1 MASQEDKDYNQCGF
15 RVMESTNSYYQED
28 LELERLYQAI
38 VLEPKY
44 AHFVRIPERI
54 IRCLDHFTV
63 KCDPIEVK
71 KRLLSYYIF
80 IGVVDETIDYG
91 GLETGKQ
98 ILERFNIRTPC
109 LDEKTQRS
117 AVELT
122 TEILKRN
129 ISRDVYQATRAKL
142 HELYRAVVRERTAET
157 MTVYIEQRSA
167 VGSLTAE
174 VSYLL
179 IQPFLERSHADI
191 LRFLKSVGSVG
202 CLVDSIV
209 DLSADAKNGI
219 LSFQPSARDL
229 LKLISRTLREALV
242 ISLRHPALLGL
253 FMKAVVDI
261 LRDRFRS
268 AKPSSRVLVGAAR
281 KESAASVV

>member
-1 MASQEDKDYNQCGF
+1 
-15 RVMESTNSYYQED
+15 MESTNSYYPED

-38 VLEPKY
+38 VLDPKY
-44 AHFVRIPERI
+44 AHFVHIPKRI

-63 KCDPIEVK
+63 ECDAIEVK
-71 KRLLSYYIF
+71 KRLLSYYLF
-80 IGVVDETIDYG
+80 IGVVDETIDCG

-109 LDEKTQRS
+109 LDDKTQRS
-117 AVELT
+117 AIDLT

-129 ISRDVYQATRAKL
+129 ISREVYSATQAKL
-142 HELYRAVVRERTAET
+142 HELYRAVVRERTAAT
-157 MTVYIEQRSA
+157 MTVYIEQRGA

-179 IQPFLERSHADI
+179 IQPFLERDRADL

-209 DLSADAKNGI
+209 DLSADSRNGI
-219 LSFQPSARDL
+219 LSFRPGARDL
-229 LKLISRTLREALV
+229 LRLISRTLREAFV
-242 ISLRHPALLGL
+242 ISFRHPALLGL
-253 FMKAVVDI
+253 FMEGIGDI

-268 AKPSSRVLVGAAR
+268 AKPSSRVLVSSAR
-281 KESAASVV
+281 KESAPSVV

>member
-1 MASQEDKDYNQCGF
+1 
-15 RVMESTNSYYQED
+15 MESTNNYYPED
-28 LELERLYQAI
+28 MELERLYQAI

-54 IRCLDHFTV
+54 IRCLDHFRV
-63 KCDPIEVK
+63 ECDAIEVK
-71 KRLLSYYIF
+71 RRLLSYYLF
-80 IGVVDETIDYG
+80 IGVVDETIDCG

-109 LDEKTQRS
+109 LDENTQRS
-117 AVELT
+117 AVDLT

-129 ISRDVYQATRAKL
+129 ISREVYQATWAKL
-142 HELYRAVVRERTAET
+142 HELYRAVISERTAGT
-157 MTVYIEQRSA
+157 MTVYIEQRRV

-179 IQPFLERSHADI
+179 IRPFLERPHADL
-191 LRFLKSVGSVG
+191 LRFLKRVGSVG

-209 DLSADAKNGI
+209 DLPVDAKNGI
-219 LSFQPSARDL
+219 LSFRPSARDL
-229 LKLISRTLREALV
+229 LKLIGRTLREALV

-253 FMKAVVDI
+253 FMEAVADI
-261 LRDRFRS
+261 LRDRLRS
-268 AKPSSRVLVGAAR
+268 AKLSSRVLVKTVG

>member
-1 MASQEDKDYNQCGF
+1 MRL
-15 RVMESTNSYYQED
+15 RVMESTCSYYPED

-38 VLEPKY
+38 ALDPKD
-44 AHFVRIPERI
+44 AHFVRITERI
-54 IRCLDHFTV
+54 ICCLDHFRV
-63 KCDPIEVK
+63 ECDAIEVK
-71 KRLLSYYIF
+71 KRLLSYYLF
-80 IGVVDETIDYG
+80 IGVVDETIDCG
-91 GLETGKQ
+91 GLEIGKQ
-98 ILERFNIRTPC
+98 ILERFNTRTPC

-117 AVELT
+117 AIDLT
-122 TEILKRN
+122 TETLKRE
-129 ISRDVYQATRAKL
+129 ISREVYSETQAKL
-142 HELYRAVVRERTAET
+142 HELYRAVVRERTAAT
-157 MTVYIEQRSA
+157 MTVYIEQRGA

-179 IQPFLERSHADI
+179 IQPFLERDRADL

-209 DLSADAKNGI
+209 DLSADARNGI

-242 ISLRHPALLGL
+242 MSFRHPALLRL
-253 FMKAVVDI
+253 FMEAVADI

-268 AKPSSRVLVGAAR
+268 AKSSSPVLVTAAR

>member
-1 MASQEDKDYNQCGF
+1 
-15 RVMESTNSYYQED
+15 MESTNSYYPED

-38 VLEPKY
+38 VLDPKY
-44 AHFVRIPERI
+44 AHFVHIPKRI

-63 KCDPIEVK
+63 ECDAIEVK
-71 KRLLSYYIF
+71 KRLLSYYLF
-80 IGVVDETIDYG
+80 IGVVDETIDCG

-109 LDEKTQRS
+109 LDDKTQRS
-117 AVELT
+117 AIDLT

-129 ISRDVYQATRAKL
+129 ISREVYSATQAKL
-142 HELYRAVVRERTAET
+142 HELYRAVVRERTAAT
-157 MTVYIEQRSA
+157 MTVYIEQRGA

-179 IQPFLERSHADI
+179 IRPLLERAHADLLPFLKR
-191 LRFLKSVGSVG
+191 VGSVG
-202 CLVDSIV
+202 CLVDSII
-209 DLSADAKNGI
+209 DLPADARNGI
-219 LSFQPSARDL
+219 ISFQPSARDL

-242 ISLRHPALLGL
+242 ISFRHPALLRL
-253 FMKAVVDI
+253 FMEAVVDI

-268 AKPSSRVLVGAAR
+268 AKPSSRVLVSSAR
-281 KESAASVV
+281 KESAPSVV